1 MIGLGV
7 IKTVYSGTRLIGF
20 INASW
25 MVKIYRV
32 EGNKR
37 CKLRIT
43 LSGSNRK
50 LTYLTTKSAS
60 SLGDEWKEICK
71 EYKFLSSKNLI
82 YDDNI

>member
-1 MIGLGV
+1 MAGITR
-7 IKTVYSGTRLIGF
+7 IVYNGIRLVGF
-20 INASW
+20 INIDEG
-25 MVKIYRV
+25 VKIYRV

-43 LSGSNRK
+43 PSGSNRK

-71 EYKFLSSKNLI
+71 GYKFLSSKNLI
-82 YDDNI
+82 YNDNI

>member
-1 MIGLGV
+1 MIGFGV

-25 MVKIYRV
+25 MVKICRV

-43 LSGSNRK
+43 PKGSNRR
-50 LTYLTTKSAS
+50 LTYIKTISADY
-60 SLGDEWKEICK
+60 LDDEWKESYR
-71 EYKFLSSKNLI
+71 EHKFLSSI
-82 YDDNI
+82 DN